1 LSAEIIPREML
12 NLELFLNYLKY
23 EKRYSIHTITAYEND
38 LDQFV
43 LFGKTLV
50 EDFCVEKTDHHLIRQ
65 WIISLM
71 NNGISSRSV
80 NRKIST
86 LKTFYK
92 FLMREAVIEKN
103 PTDRV
108 VIPKTGKKL
117 PVFVQEKEMNRL
129 LDERF
134 FTEDFEGRRD
144 KAVVSLFYG
153 TGIRLSELVGIR
165 FSDLNL
171 SEKIVK
177 VNGKRNKERL
187 VPFPMEISTVL
198 NDYISQRN
206 ELFPDSGNILFLT
219 SNGEP
224 AYNKLIYR
232 IVKKQLAL
240 VTTIEKKSPHIL
252 RHSYATHLLNRGAD
266 LNAIKELL
274 GHANLAAT
282 QIYTHTTF
290 EQLKKVY
297 KQAHPRA

>member
-1 LSAEIIPREML
+1 
-12 NLELFLNYLKY
+12 
-23 EKRYSIHTITAYEND
+23 
-38 LDQFV
+38 
-43 LFGKTLV
+43 
-50 EDFCVEKTDHHLIRQ
+50 
-65 WIISLM
+65 LM
-71 NNGISSRSV
+71 DNGISAKSV

-86 LKTFYK
+86 LKTFFK
-92 FLMREAVIEKN
+92 FLMREGAIEKN
-103 PTDRV
+103 PTDKIA
-108 VIPKTGKKL
+108 IPKMGKKL

-129 LDERF
+129 LDGRF

-171 SEKIVK
+171 NEKMVK
-177 VNGKRNKERL
+177 VNGKRDKQRL
-187 VPFPMEISTVL
+187 VPFPLEISTVL
-198 NDYISQRN
+198 TDYITLRN
-206 ELFPDSGNILFLT
+206 ELFPDAGNFLFLT
-219 SNGEP
+219 ENGDP
-224 AYNKLIYR
+224 VYNKLIYR
-232 IVKKQLAL
+232 IVKKQLSL
-240 VTTIEKKSPHIL
+240 VTTVEKKSPHIL

>member
-1 LSAEIIPREML
+1 ML

-23 EKRYSIHTITAYEND
+23 EKRYSVNTTIAYEND

-43 LFGKTLV
+43 LFGKKLV
-50 EDFCVEKTDHHLIRQ
+50 EDFCVEEVDYHLIRE
-65 WIISLM
+65 WIVSLM
-71 NNGISSRSV
+71 NNGTTARSV

-86 LKTFYK
+86 LKTFFK
-92 FLMREAVIEKN
+92 FLMREGVILIN
-103 PTDRV
+103 PTDKV
-108 VIPKTGKKL
+108 VVPRMGKKL
-117 PVFVQEKEMNRL
+117 PVFVQENEMNRL

-134 FTEDFEGRRD
+134 FTDDFEGKRD

-165 FSDLNL
+165 FQDLNL
-171 SEKIVK
+171 GEKMVK

-198 NDYISQRN
+198 GEYIKLRN
-206 ELFPDSGNILFLT
+206 ELFPDSGNFLFLT
-219 SNGEP
+219 GNGEQV
-224 AYNKLIYR
+224 YNKLIYR
-232 IVKKQLAL
+232 IVKKQLSL

-282 QIYTHTTF
+282 QIYTHTSF

>member
-1 LSAEIIPREML
+1 ML
-12 NLELFLNYLKY
+12 NSELFLNHLRY
-23 EKRYSIHTITAYEND
+23 ERRYSQNTLTAYEND

-43 LFGKTLV
+43 LFGKKLV
-50 EDFCVEKTDHHLIRQ
+50 EDFCVEEVDYHLIRQ
-65 WIISLM
+65 WIVSLM
-71 NNGISSRSV
+71 DNGISAKSV

-86 LKTFYK
+86 LKTFFK
-92 FLMREAVIEKN
+92 FLMREGVIEKN
-103 PTDRV
+103 PTDKV
-108 VIPKTGKKL
+108 AIPKMGKKL

-129 LDERF
+129 LDGRF

-165 FSDLNL
+165 FPDLNL
-171 SEKIVK
+171 IEKMVK
-177 VNGKRNKERL
+177 VNGKRDKQRL
-187 VPFPMEISTVL
+187 VPFPLEISGVL
-198 NDYISQRN
+198 NDYIKLRN
-206 ELFPDSGNILFLT
+206 ELFPAAENFLFLT
-219 SNGEP
+219 GNGEP

-232 IVKKQLAL
+232 IVKRQLSL
-240 VTTIEKKSPHIL
+240 VTTVEKKSPHIL

>member
-1 LSAEIIPREML
+1 ML
-12 NLELFLNYLKY
+12 NPELFLSYLKN
-23 EKRYSIHTITAYEND
+23 EKRYSPHTITAYEND
-38 LDQFV
+38 LDQFIS
-43 LFGKTLV
+43 FGKELIG
-50 EDFCVEKTDHHLIRQ
+50 DFCVETVDYHLIRQ
-65 WIISLM
+65 WIVSLM
-71 NNGISSRSV
+71 DHRISAKSI

-86 LKTFYK
+86 LKTFFK
-92 FLMREAVIEKN
+92 FLMREGLIEMN
-103 PTDRV
+103 PTDKV
-108 VIPKTGKKL
+108 VVPKMGKKV
-117 PVFVQEKEMNRL
+117 PVFVQEKEMNTL
-129 LDERF
+129 LDGRF

-153 TGIRLSELVGIR
+153 TGMRLSELVGIR

-171 SEKIVK
+171 HERMVK
-177 VNGKRNKERL
+177 VIGKGSKERL
-187 VPFPMEISTVL
+187 VPFPLEISGVL
-198 NDYISQRN
+198 TEYIQLRN
-206 ELFPDSGNILFLT
+206 ELFPDSGNFLFLT
-219 SNGEP
+219 GSGEP

-232 IVKKQLAL
+232 IVKKELSL

-252 RHSYATHLLNRGAD
+252 RHSYATHLLNHGAD

>member
-1 LSAEIIPREML
+1 ML
-12 NLELFLNYLKY
+12 NSELFLNHLKY
-23 EKRYSIHTITAYEND
+23 ERRYSQNTITAYEND

-43 LFGKTLV
+43 LFGKKLV
-50 EDFCVEKTDHHLIRQ
+50 EDFCVEEVDYHLIRQ
-65 WIISLM
+65 WIVSLM
-71 NNGISSRSV
+71 DNGISAKSV

-86 LKTFYK
+86 LKTFFK
-92 FLMREAVIEKN
+92 FLMREGVIEKN
-103 PTDRV
+103 PTDKV
-108 VIPKTGKKL
+108 AIPKMGKKL

-129 LDERF
+129 LDGRF

-165 FSDLNL
+165 FPDLNL
-171 SEKIVK
+171 IEKMVK
-177 VNGKRNKERL
+177 VNGKRDKQRL
-187 VPFPMEISTVL
+187 VPFPLEISGVL
-198 NDYISQRN
+198 NDYIKLRN
-206 ELFPDSGNILFLT
+206 ELFPAAENFLFLT
-219 SNGEP
+219 GNGEP
-224 AYNKLIYR
+224 VYNKLIYR
-232 IVKKQLAL
+232 IVKRQLSL
-240 VTTIEKKSPHIL
+240 VTTVEKKSPHIL

>member
-1 LSAEIIPREML
+1 ML
-12 NLELFLNYLKY
+12 NPELFLSYLKN
-23 EKRYSIHTITAYEND
+23 EKRYSPHTITAYEND
-38 LDQFV
+38 LDQFIS
-43 LFGKTLV
+43 FGKELIG
-50 EDFCVEKTDHHLIRQ
+50 DFCVETIDYHLIRQ
-65 WIISLM
+65 WIVSLM
-71 NNGISSRSV
+71 DHRISAKSI

-86 LKTFYK
+86 LKTFFK
-92 FLMREAVIEKN
+92 FLMREGLIEMN
-103 PTDRV
+103 PTDKV
-108 VIPKTGKKL
+108 VVPKMGKKV
-117 PVFVQEKEMNRL
+117 PVFVQEKEMNTL
-129 LDERF
+129 LDGRF

-153 TGIRLSELVGIR
+153 TGMRLSELVGIR

-171 SEKIVK
+171 HERMVK
-177 VNGKRNKERL
+177 VIGKGSKERL
-187 VPFPMEISTVL
+187 VPFPLEISGVL
-198 NDYISQRN
+198 TEYIQLRN
-206 ELFPDSGNILFLT
+206 ELFPDSGNFLFLT
-219 SNGEP
+219 GSGEP

-232 IVKKQLAL
+232 IVKKELSL

-252 RHSYATHLLNRGAD
+252 RHSYATHLLNHGAD

>member
-1 LSAEIIPREML
+1 ML
-12 NLELFLNYLKY
+12 NPELFLSYLKY
-23 EKRYSIHTITAYEND
+23 EKRYSPNTIIAYEND
-38 LDQFV
+38 LDQFI
-43 LFGKTLV
+43 LFGKNLV
-50 EDFCVEKTDHHLIRQ
+50 EDFCVEEVDYHLIRQ
-65 WIISLM
+65 WIVSM
-71 NNGISSRSV
+71 MDNGISAKSI

-86 LKTFYK
+86 LKTFFK
-92 FLMREAVIEKN
+92 FLMREGLIEKN
-103 PTDRV
+103 PTEKV
-108 VIPKTGKKL
+108 AIPKMGKKL

-129 LDERF
+129 LDGRF

-171 SEKIVK
+171 NEKMVK
-177 VNGKRNKERL
+177 VHGKRDKDRL
-187 VPFPMEISTVL
+187 VPFPLEISTVL
-198 NDYISQRN
+198 NEYIRLRN
-206 ELFPDSGNILFLT
+206 ELFPDSGNFLFLT
-219 SNGEP
+219 GNGEP

-232 IVKKQLAL
+232 IVKRQLSL
-240 VTTIEKKSPHIL
+240 VTTIDKKSPHIL
-252 RHSYATHLLNRGAD
+252 RHSYATHLLNHGAD

>member
-1 LSAEIIPREML
+1 ML
-12 NLELFLNYLKY
+12 NTELFLSYLKY
-23 EKRYSIHTITAYEND
+23 EKRYSQNTLTAYEND

-43 LFGKTLV
+43 LFGKKLV
-50 EDFCVEKTDHHLIRQ
+50 EDFCVEEVDYHCIRQ
-65 WIISLM
+65 WIVSLM
-71 NNGISSRSV
+71 DNGISAKSV

-92 FLMREAVIEKN
+92 FLMREGLIEKN
-103 PTDRV
+103 PTDKV
-108 VIPKTGKKL
+108 VIPKMGKKL
-117 PVFVQEKEMNRL
+117 PVFVQESEMNRL
-129 LDERF
+129 LDGRF

-171 SEKIVK
+171 SEKMVK
-177 VNGKRNKERL
+177 VNGKRDKQRL
-187 VPFPMEISTVL
+187 VPFPLEISSVL
-198 NDYISQRN
+198 SDYINLRN
-206 ELFPDSGNILFLT
+206 ELFPDSGNFLFLT
-219 SNGEP
+219 GNGDP
-224 AYNKLIYR
+224 VYNKLIYR
-232 IVKKQLAL
+232 IVKRQLAL
-240 VTTIEKKSPHIL
+240 VTTVEKKSPHIL
-252 RHSYATHLLNRGAD
+252 RHSYATHLLNHGAD

-282 QIYTHTTF
+282 QVYTHTTF

>member
-1 LSAEIIPREML
+1 ML
-12 NLELFLNYLKY
+12 NPELFLSYLKN
-23 EKRYSIHTITAYEND
+23 EKRYSPHTITAYEND

-43 LFGKTLV
+43 SFGKELIG
-50 EDFCVEKTDHHLIRQ
+50 DFCVETVDYHLIRQ
-65 WIISLM
+65 WIVSLM
-71 NNGISSRSV
+71 DNGISAKSI

-86 LKTFYK
+86 LKTFFK
-92 FLMREAVIEKN
+92 FLMREGVIEKN
-103 PTDRV
+103 PTDKV
-108 VIPKTGKKL
+108 VVPKMGKKL
-117 PVFVQEKEMNRL
+117 PVFVQEKEMNSL
-129 LDERF
+129 LDGRF

-153 TGIRLSELVGIR
+153 TGMRLSELVGIR

-171 SEKIVK
+171 HERMVK
-177 VNGKRNKERL
+177 VIGKGSKERL
-187 VPFPMEISTVL
+187 VPFPLEVSGVL
-198 NDYISQRN
+198 NEYIQLRN
-206 ELFPDSGNILFLT
+206 ELFPDSGNFLFLT
-219 SNGEP
+219 ENGEP

-232 IVKKQLAL
+232 IVKKELSL

-252 RHSYATHLLNRGAD
+252 RHSYATHLLNNGAD

>member
-1 LSAEIIPREML
+1 ML
-12 NLELFLNYLKY
+12 NPELFLSYLKY
-23 EKRYSIHTITAYEND
+23 EKRYSPNTIIAYEND

-43 LFGKTLV
+43 LFGKNLV
-50 EDFCVEKTDHHLIRQ
+50 EDFCVEEVDYHLIRQ
-65 WIISLM
+65 WIVSM
-71 NNGISSRSV
+71 MDNGISAKSI

-86 LKTFYK
+86 LKTFFK
-92 FLMREAVIEKN
+92 FLMREGLIEKN
-103 PTDRV
+103 PTEKV
-108 VIPKTGKKL
+108 AIPKMGKKL
-117 PVFVQEKEMNRL
+117 PVFVQEKEMNQL
-129 LDERF
+129 LDGRF

-171 SEKIVK
+171 NEKMVK
-177 VNGKRNKERL
+177 VHGKRDKDRL
-187 VPFPMEISTVL
+187 VPFPLEISTVL
-198 NDYISQRN
+198 NEYIRLRN
-206 ELFPDSGNILFLT
+206 ELFPDSGNFLFLT
-219 SNGEP
+219 GNGEP

-232 IVKKQLAL
+232 IVKRQLSL
-240 VTTIEKKSPHIL
+240 VTTIDKKSPHIL
-252 RHSYATHLLNRGAD
+252 RHSYATHLLNHGAD

>member
-1 LSAEIIPREML
+1 ML
-12 NLELFLNYLKY
+12 NSELFLNHLKY
-23 EKRYSIHTITAYEND
+23 ERRYSQNTITAYEND

-43 LFGKTLV
+43 LFGKKLA
-50 EDFCVEKTDHHLIRQ
+50 EDFCVEEVDYHLIRQ
-65 WIISLM
+65 WIVSLM
-71 NNGISSRSV
+71 DNGISAKSV

-86 LKTFYK
+86 LKTFFK
-92 FLMREAVIEKN
+92 FLMREGVIEKN
-103 PTDRV
+103 PTDKV
-108 VIPKTGKKL
+108 AIPKMGKKL

-129 LDERF
+129 LDGRF
-134 FTEDFEGRRD
+134 FTEDFEGCRD

-165 FSDLNL
+165 FPDLNL
-171 SEKIVK
+171 IEKMVK
-177 VNGKRNKERL
+177 VNGKRDKQRL
-187 VPFPMEISTVL
+187 VPFPLEISGVL
-198 NDYISQRN
+198 IDYIKLRN
-206 ELFPDSGNILFLT
+206 ELFPAAENFLFLT
-219 SNGEP
+219 GNGEP
-224 AYNKLIYR
+224 VYNKLIYR
-232 IVKKQLAL
+232 IVKRQLSL
-240 VTTIEKKSPHIL
+240 VTTVEKKSPHIL

>member
-1 LSAEIIPREML
+1 ML

-71 NNGISSRSV
+71 NNGICSRSV

-198 NDYISQRN
+198 NDYIRQRN

-219 SNGEP
+219 GNGEP
-224 AYNKLIYR
+224 VYNKLIYR

-240 VTTIEKKSPHIL
+240 VTTIDKKSPHIL

>member
-1 LSAEIIPREML
+1 ML
-12 NLELFLNYLKY
+12 NTELFLNHLKY
-23 EKRYSIHTITAYEND
+23 ERRYSQNTITAYEND

-43 LFGKTLV
+43 LFGKKLV
-50 EDFCVEKTDHHLIRQ
+50 EDFCVEEVDYHLIRQ
-65 WIISLM
+65 WIVSLM
-71 NNGISSRSV
+71 DNGISAKSV

-86 LKTFYK
+86 LKTFFK
-92 FLMREAVIEKN
+92 FLMREGVIEKN
-103 PTDRV
+103 PTDKV
-108 VIPKTGKKL
+108 AIPKMGKKL

-129 LDERF
+129 LDGRF

-165 FSDLNL
+165 FPDLNL
-171 SEKIVK
+171 IEKMVK
-177 VNGKRNKERL
+177 VNGKRDKQRL
-187 VPFPMEISTVL
+187 VPFPLEISGVL
-198 NDYISQRN
+198 NDYIVLRN
-206 ELFPDSGNILFLT
+206 ELFPAAENFLFLT
-219 SNGEP
+219 GSGEP
-224 AYNKLIYR
+224 VYNKLIYR
-232 IVKKQLAL
+232 IVKRQLSL
-240 VTTIEKKSPHIL
+240 VTTVEKKSPHIL

>member
-1 LSAEIIPREML
+1 ML
-12 NLELFLNYLKY
+12 NSELFLNHLKY
-23 EKRYSIHTITAYEND
+23 ERRYSQNTLTAYEND

-43 LFGKTLV
+43 LFGKKLV
-50 EDFCVEKTDHHLIRQ
+50 EDFCVEEVDYHLIRQ
-65 WIISLM
+65 WIVSLM
-71 NNGISSRSV
+71 DNGISAKSV

-86 LKTFYK
+86 LKTFFK
-92 FLMREAVIEKN
+92 FLMREGVIEKN
-103 PTDRV
+103 PTDKV
-108 VIPKTGKKL
+108 AIPKMGKKL

-129 LDERF
+129 LDGRF
-134 FTEDFEGRRD
+134 FTEDFEGCRD

-165 FSDLNL
+165 FPDLNL
-171 SEKIVK
+171 IEKMVK
-177 VNGKRNKERL
+177 VNGKRDKQRL
-187 VPFPMEISTVL
+187 VPFPLEISGVL
-198 NDYISQRN
+198 NDYIKLRN
-206 ELFPDSGNILFLT
+206 ELFPAAENFLFLT
-219 SNGEP
+219 GNGEP
-224 AYNKLIYR
+224 VYNKLIYR
-232 IVKKQLAL
+232 IVKRQLSL
-240 VTTIEKKSPHIL
+240 VTTVEKKSPHIL

>member
-1 LSAEIIPREML
+1 MRKSFSPEML
-12 NLELFLNYLKY
+12 NSELFLNYLKY
-23 EKRYSIHTITAYEND
+23 EKRYSQHTLTAYGND
-38 LDQFV
+38 LDQFN
-43 LFGKTLV
+43 LFGKKLAEGFCI
-50 EDFCVEKTDHHLIRQ
+50 EDADHHFIRQ
-65 WIISLM
+65 WIVSLLD
-71 NNGISSRSV
+71 NGISAKSV

-92 FLMREAVIEKN
+92 FLMREELIEKN
-103 PTDRV
+103 PTDKV
-108 VIPKTGKKL
+108 TIPKMSKRL
-117 PVFVQEKEMNRL
+117 PVFVQEKEMNKL
-129 LDERF
+129 LDGRF

-153 TGIRLSELVGIR
+153 TGIRLSELVGLRI
-165 FSDLNL
+165 SDLNL
-171 SEKIVK
+171 AEKMVK
-177 VNGKRNKERL
+177 VNGKGNKERL
-187 VPFPMEISTVL
+187 VPYPFEISGILVEYL
-198 NDYISQRN
+198 KLRNDI
-206 ELFPDSGNILFLT
+206 FPDTGNFLFLT
-219 SNGEP
+219 GSGEP

-232 IVKKQLAL
+232 IVKSQLSL

-252 RHSYATHLLNRGAD
+252 RHSYATHLLNHGAD

>member
-1 LSAEIIPREML
+1 ML
-12 NLELFLNYLKY
+12 NPELFLSYLQY
-23 EKRYSIHTITAYEND
+23 EKRYSQHTITAYEND
-38 LDQFV
+38 LAQFI
-43 LFGKTLV
+43 LFGKKLV
-50 EDFCVEKTDHHLIRQ
+50 EDFCVEEADHHLIRQ

-71 NNGISSRSV
+71 DNGITAKSV

-86 LKTFYK
+86 LKTFFK
-92 FLMREAVIEKN
+92 FLMREELIEKN
-103 PTDRV
+103 PTDKV
-108 VIPKTGKKL
+108 TIPKMGKKL
-117 PVFVQEKEMNRL
+117 PVFVQEKEINQL
-129 LDERF
+129 LDGRF
-134 FTEDFEGRRD
+134 FTADFEGRRD

-171 SEKIVK
+171 SEKMVK
-177 VNGKRNKERL
+177 VNGKGNKERL
-187 VPFPMEISTVL
+187 VPFPFEISAVL
-198 NDYISQRN
+198 NDYIELRN
-206 ELFPDSGNILFLT
+206 ELFPESGNFLFLT
-219 SNGEP
+219 GNGEP

-232 IVKKQLAL
+232 IVKSQLSL

-252 RHSYATHLLNRGAD
+252 RHSYATHMLNHGAD

>member
-1 LSAEIIPREML
+1 ML
-12 NLELFLNYLKY
+12 NSELFLNHLRY
-23 EKRYSIHTITAYEND
+23 ERRYSQNTLTAYEND

-43 LFGKTLV
+43 LFGKKLV
-50 EDFCVEKTDHHLIRQ
+50 EDFCVEEVDYHLIRQ
-65 WIISLM
+65 WIVSLM
-71 NNGISSRSV
+71 DNGISAKSV

-86 LKTFYK
+86 LKTFFK
-92 FLMREAVIEKN
+92 FLMREGVIEKN
-103 PTDRV
+103 PTDKIA
-108 VIPKTGKKL
+108 IPKMGKKL

-129 LDERF
+129 LDGRF
-134 FTEDFEGRRD
+134 FTDDFEGRRD

-165 FSDLNL
+165 FPDLNL
-171 SEKIVK
+171 NEKMVK
-177 VNGKRNKERL
+177 VNGKRDKQRL
-187 VPFPMEISTVL
+187 VPFPLEISTVL
-198 NDYISQRN
+198 SDYIELRN
-206 ELFPDSGNILFLT
+206 ELFPDSGNFLFLT
-219 SNGEP
+219 GNGDP
-224 AYNKLIYR
+224 VYNKLIYR
-232 IVKKQLAL
+232 IVKRQLSL
-240 VTTIEKKSPHIL
+240 VTTVEKKSPHIL

>member
-1 LSAEIIPREML
+1 MNP
-12 NLELFLNYLKY
+12 ELFLSYLKN
-23 EKRYSIHTITAYEND
+23 EKRYSPHTIIAYEND
-38 LDQFV
+38 LDQFIS
-43 LFGKTLV
+43 FGKELIG
-50 EDFCVEKTDHHLIRQ
+50 DFCVETVDYHLIRQ
-65 WIISLM
+65 WIVSLM
-71 NNGISSRSV
+71 DNGISAKSI

-86 LKTFYK
+86 LKTFFK
-92 FLMREAVIEKN
+92 FLMREGVIEKN
-103 PTDRV
+103 PTDKV
-108 VIPKTGKKL
+108 VVPKMGKKL
-117 PVFVQEKEMNRL
+117 PVFVQEKEMNSL
-129 LDERF
+129 LDGRF

-153 TGIRLSELVGIR
+153 TGMRLSELVGIR

-171 SEKIVK
+171 HERMVK
-177 VNGKRNKERL
+177 VIGKGSKERL
-187 VPFPMEISTVL
+187 VPFPLEVSGVL
-198 NDYISQRN
+198 NEYIRLRN
-206 ELFPDSGNILFLT
+206 ELFPDSGNFLFLT
-219 SNGEP
+219 ENGEP

-232 IVKKQLAL
+232 IVKKELSL

-252 RHSYATHLLNRGAD
+252 RHSYATHLLNNGAD

>member
-1 LSAEIIPREML
+1 ML
-12 NLELFLNYLKY
+12 NTELFLNYMKY
-23 EKRYSIHTITAYEND
+23 EKRYSQNTLTAYEND
-38 LDQFV
+38 LDQFI
-43 LFGKTLV
+43 LFGKKLV
-50 EDFCVEKTDHHLIRQ
+50 EDFCVEEVDYHLIRQ
-65 WIISLM
+65 WIVSLM
-71 NNGISSRSV
+71 DNGISAKSV

-86 LKTFYK
+86 LKTFFK
-92 FLMREAVIEKN
+92 FLMREGAIEKN
-103 PTDRV
+103 PTDKIA
-108 VIPKTGKKL
+108 IPKMGKKL

-129 LDERF
+129 LDGRF

-171 SEKIVK
+171 NEKMVK
-177 VNGKRNKERL
+177 VNGKRDKQRL
-187 VPFPMEISTVL
+187 VPFPLEISTVL
-198 NDYISQRN
+198 TDYITLRN
-206 ELFPDSGNILFLT
+206 ELFPDAGNFLFLT
-219 SNGEP
+219 ENGDP
-224 AYNKLIYR
+224 VYNKLIYR
-232 IVKKQLAL
+232 IVKKQLSL
-240 VTTIEKKSPHIL
+240 VTTVEKKSPHIL

>member
-1 LSAEIIPREML
+1 ML
-12 NLELFLNYLKY
+12 NSELFLNHLKY
-23 EKRYSIHTITAYEND
+23 ERRYSQNTITAYEND

-43 LFGKTLV
+43 LFGKKLV
-50 EDFCVEKTDHHLIRQ
+50 EDFCVEEVDYHLIRQ
-65 WIISLM
+65 WIVSLM
-71 NNGISSRSV
+71 DNGISAKSV

-86 LKTFYK
+86 LKTFFK
-92 FLMREAVIEKN
+92 FLMREGVIEKN
-103 PTDRV
+103 PTDKV
-108 VIPKTGKKL
+108 AIPKMGKKL

-129 LDERF
+129 LDGRF
-134 FTEDFEGRRD
+134 FTEDFEGFRD

-165 FSDLNL
+165 FPDLNL
-171 SEKIVK
+171 IEKMVK
-177 VNGKRNKERL
+177 VNGKRDKQRL
-187 VPFPMEISTVL
+187 VPFPLEISGVL
-198 NDYISQRN
+198 NDYIKLRN
-206 ELFPDSGNILFLT
+206 ELFPAAENFLFLT
-219 SNGEP
+219 GTGEP
-224 AYNKLIYR
+224 VYNKLIYR
-232 IVKKQLAL
+232 IVKKQLSL
-240 VTTIEKKSPHIL
+240 VTTVEKKSPHIL